1 MWIKRGIYLL
11 MDELRIILWR
21 NLIKK
26 VHRILEDDK
35 INIEKIHTAVR
46 LSGGSESLEECMCII
61 SNLIYEG
68 YIKGYIFQNEEHK
81 VLVIKK
87 GGEGF
92 PALSKLA
99 AG

>member
-1 MWIKRGIYLL
+1 M
-11 MDELRIILWR
+11 
-21 NLIKK
+21 
-26 VHRILEDDK
+26 HRILEDDK
-35 INIEKIHTAVR
+35 IGLERIHAAVSM
-46 LSGGSESLEECMCII
+46 SGGEESLEECMCII

-92 PALSKLA
+92 PALAKLA
-99 AG
+99 AS